1 MIILYFYIF
10 IKQFFA
16 ADLEGKDE
24 RRVHLSLLC
33 VGELGRQ
40 IDLGQDAD
48 PVMLKDLIVSCFDSG
63 FEATKSA
70 AAYALGHL
78 AVGEHIWNKIFLD
91 FIRCFDIL

>member
-1 MIILYFYIF
+1 M
-10 IKQFFA
+10 
-16 ADLEGKDE
+16 
-24 RRVHLSLLC
+24 
-33 VGELGRQ
+33 GELGRQ

-78 AVGEHIWNKIFLD
+78 AVGEDRKSVV
-91 FIRCFDIL
+91 

>member
-1 MIILYFYIF
+1 M
-10 IKQFFA
+10 
-16 ADLEGKDE
+16 
-24 RRVHLSLLC
+24 
-33 VGELGRQ
+33 GELGRQ

-78 AVGEHIWNKIFLD
+78 AVGEYIWNKIFLD
-91 FIRCFDIL
+91 FIRCSVFYKMF